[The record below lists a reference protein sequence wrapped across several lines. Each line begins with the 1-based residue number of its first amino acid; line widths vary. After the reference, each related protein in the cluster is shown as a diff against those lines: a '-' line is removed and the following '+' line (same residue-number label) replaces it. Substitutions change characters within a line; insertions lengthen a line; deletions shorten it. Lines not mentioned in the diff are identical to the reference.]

1 MQFVVAFYA
10 IHTGTGGSQV
20 LQDPEAEA
28 LRFVRCP
35 NPCRSR
41 RRYFNITMFSETN
54 LQYLITDERL
64 VYFHTYN
71 LTMIQRFKFFKSKYN

>member
-1 MQFVVAFYA
+1 LQFVVAFYA

-20 LQDPEAEA
+20 LQDLEEEA
-28 LRFVRCP
+28 LRFLRCP
-35 NPCRSR
+35 NPCGSRSR
-41 RRYFNITMFSETN
+41 YLNITMFSETN

-71 LTMIQRFKFFKSKYN
+71 LTMIQRF